1 MTAYKVL
8 KRIFSGKIFVTIKKK
23 NIIFDKYLKI
33 FSLFRVNMFKDRSKK
48 CKIGANGAK
57 LGHFAYCECCDWYAS
72 KKYNWERHLLTKTHQ
87 KKAFKSVQ
95 NSFKNVQK
103 GCKQQNELL
112 KKAVKKTYVCEY
124 CNKEYKNRNGL
135 WYHKKKCEYK
145 KMSQEESEEES
156 EEEKPT
162 NDFVKIP
169 KEIWDVVGP
178 LIKNGTNNTTNT
190 NCNNTYNNNITVQ
203 VYLDD
208 HCKDAKTVENLIGRL
223 AKEVKYKL
231 EDVVYKSNLQFIKD
245 APSELFIK
253 ERNKMPAEERPI
265 HCADGK
271 RGKFWVN
278 KEKEGWVQEDVKE
291 GGKLNKEIFMFKHKL
306 YQDVNYDIMHT
317 DEDCDKLGNVK
328 LKLHREII
336 EKSTVDNAIIAKL
349 ATNCNIK
356 DAIKDIEVQENGLKN

>member
-1 MTAYKVL
+1 MFPNVSKTGKNEQ
-8 KRIFSGKIFVTIKKK
+8 KR
-23 NIIFDKYLKI
+23 
-33 FSLFRVNMFKDRSKK
+33 
-48 CKIGANGAK
+48 AN
-57 LGHFAYCECCDWYAS
+57 LGHFAYCEYCDHIAS
-72 KKYNWERHLLTKTHQ
+72 KKYNWERHLLTKKHIKNTFPNVSNAFPKAC
-87 KKAFKSVQ
+87 KKGAKRF
-95 NSFKNVQK
+95 F
-103 GCKQQNELL
+103 
-112 KKAVKKTYVCEY
+112 CEH
-124 CNKEYKNRNGL
+124 CGAGYKNRSGL
-135 WYHKKKCEYK
+135 WKHKKKCEYINDL
-145 KMSQEESEEES
+145 EEEE
-156 EEEKPT
+156 EEEKTPPN
-162 NDFVKIP
+162 NDKVLFD
-169 KEIWDVVGP
+169 KELLMGMVE
-178 LIKNGTNNTTNT
+178 LLKNGTNNTNNT

-231 EDVVYKSNLQFIKD
+231 EDVVYKSNLQYIKD

-253 ERNKMPAEERPI
+253 EMNKMPAEERPI

-317 DEDCDKLGNVK
+317 NEDCDKLGNVK

-356 DAIKDIEVQENGLKN
+356 DAIKDIENKQ